1 MLVCYNKN
9 GNAIRMQAQ
18 NAKFTGLVDLKL
30 ITALQCNTK
39 GDILKNKQA
48 VNTY

>member
-1 MLVCYNKN
+1 MLVRYNKN

-30 ITALQCNTK
+30 ITALQSNTK
-39 GDILKNKQA
+39 GDILKNKQHIK
-48 VNTY
+48 VL